1 MKHKITLTNKNFRKC
16 FDAESDFK
24 SVIVSNVKYS
34 NSKDCPNL
42 LLNWIY
48 GPSKAIFSIPISE
61 AYSNQIKKFDAV
73 KMAKDFDQ
81 LFKGPF
87 RSIDVRFKGSF
98 KSNASNI
105 TFEIELK

>member
-1 MKHKITLTNKNFRKC
+1 MKHKITLTNTNFRKC

-24 SVIVSNVKYS
+24 SVIVSNVNYS

-48 GPSKAIFSIPISE
+48 GPSMAIFSIPISE
-61 AYSNQIKKFDAV
+61 AYSNQSKKFDAV
-73 KMAKDFDQ
+73 KLAKDFDQ
-81 LFKGPF
+81 PFKGPF
-87 RSIDVRFKGSF
+87 RSIDVRLKGSF
-98 KSNASNI
+98 KSNASDI